1 MQNKDVWQRK
11 LKSAPNQELF
21 SLWNTGGDLIFHIG
35 VGGGAKLA
43 HLEARC
49 VVVGILEGNLVGTLG
64 GDP

>member
-11 LKSAPNQELF
+11 LKSAPNQELCG
-21 SLWNTGGDLIFHIG
+21 LWNTGDLIIPIG

-43 HLEARC
+43 HRGAPC
-49 VVVGILEGNLVGTLG
+49 VIVGRILG